1 MIRKMIKMFMKK
13 YVNVVT
19 NCPRLDVAWT
29 VRNVTMLEAKKELEI
44 SNHYRNRWHN
54 ITEETKSDER
64 LAKSFQQKGHMH
76 SKTYNRLV
84 DTADYTWKASVLNEC
99 GYINQTWR
107 YVYDER
113 RATKRKVYT
122 LKKTG
127 VRLKF
132 VGIQEED
139 WFVKRFK

>member
-13 YVNVVT
+13 YVNVVI

-29 VRNVTMLEAKKELEI
+29 VRNATMMEAKKELEI
-44 SNHYRNRWHN
+44 SEYYRNRWHN
-54 ITEETKSDER
+54 IIEETESDER
-64 LAKSFQQKGHMH
+64 LATSFQHEGYAH
-76 SKTYNRLV
+76 SKTYNRLM
-84 DTADYTWKASVLNEC
+84 DTADYTWKVAVHNEC

-113 RATKRKVYT
+113 SATKRKVYT
-122 LKKTG
+122 LKRIG

-132 VGIQEED
+132 VGIEEED